1 MHKDQNVKI
10 ILGGE
15 KEKDNGL
22 TKGRNKLVY
31 LRTNQKTDV
40 ATGELT
46 RQRKTG
52 MTLKNQEGSRVLG
65 PSNYS

>member
-22 TKGRNKLVY
+22 VKGRNKLVY
-31 LRTNQKTDV
+31 LRTNQKTNV
-40 ATGELT
+40 PTRQLT

-52 MTLKNQEGSRVLG
+52 MTLKNQEGSRVLR
-65 PSNYS
+65 PSNHS